1 MKPMIEKNENQPS
14 AIKGGRKM
22 KRTSIYAIIVI
33 AACLICWHILPGS
46 TVQAKEVLRYT
57 GSNQVY
63 HAYDKEM
70 ISEFIK
76 ETGIEVDVTTA
87 SSGAAVYR
95 LMNGYSDIA
104 STARELYRRHED
116 YGFSQIA
123 FCKDPLAIITKAGCG
138 VESLT
143 EDQLQDI
150 FSGEISNWKEVG
162 GSDLPIL
169 VIVPSTETAANKN
182 FRRQVMKHTEI
193 DYDFMTYD
201 STMAIEAIKYFPCGA
216 ISFIA
221 QGAVEHEKGI
231 VTLKVNGLYPH
242 DPAYPYFQIFYYVT
256 KGKPSG
262 AVKSFIDFSL
272 SDKGLNIMKKNG
284 MVPLSQ

>member
-1 MKPMIEKNENQPS
+1 
-14 AIKGGRKM
+14 M
-22 KRTSIYAIIVI
+22 KRLFIYALSIVTAFVI
-33 AACLICWHILPGS
+33 FVYMLPGS
-46 TVQAKEVLRYT
+46 TVYAKEVLRYT

-63 HAYDKEM
+63 HAYDKEI
-70 ISEFIK
+70 ISEFTK
-76 ETGIEVDVTTA
+76 ETGIEVDVNTA

-116 YGFSQIA
+116 YGFSQFA
-123 FCKDPLAIITKAGCG
+123 FCKDPLAVITKAGCG

-169 VIVPSTETAANKN
+169 VIVPGTETAANKN

-201 STMAIEAIKYFPCGA
+201 STMAIEAVKYFPCGA

-231 VTLKVNGLYPH
+231 ITLKVHGLSPH

-262 AVKSFIDFSL
+262 AVKAFVDFAL
-272 SDKGLNIMKKNG
+272 SEKGQAIMKKNG
-284 MVPLSQ
+284 MVPVSE

>member
-1 MKPMIEKNENQPS
+1 
-14 AIKGGRKM
+14 M
-22 KRTSIYAIIVI
+22 KRTPIIALILIV
-33 AACLICWHILPGS
+33 ACFACAYMISGS
-46 TVQAKEVLRYT
+46 QVHAKEILRYT

-63 HAYDKEM
+63 HAYDKEV
-70 ISEFIK
+70 IAEFTK
-76 ETGIEVDVTTA
+76 ATGIEIDVNTA

-95 LMNGYSDIA
+95 LMNGYADIA

-123 FCKDPLAIITKAGCG
+123 FCKDPLAVITKSGCG
-138 VESLT
+138 VDSLT
-143 EDQLQDI
+143 ESQLQDI

-162 GSDLPIL
+162 GADLPIL
-169 VIVPSTETAANKN
+169 VIVPGTETAANKN

-221 QGAVEHEKGI
+221 QGAVEHEAGI
-231 VTLKVNGLYPH
+231 VTIKINGLSPH
-242 DPAYPYFQIFYYVT
+242 DPAYGYSQIFYYVT
-256 KGKPSG
+256 KGKPEG
-262 AVKSFIDFSL
+262 DIKAFIDFSL
-272 SDKGLNIMKKNG
+272 SEKGKRILRKNG
-284 MVPLSQ
+284 MIPLSK

>member
-1 MKPMIEKNENQPS
+1 MIEKNGNQPK
-14 AIKGGRKM
+14 AIKGGKKM
-22 KRTSIYAIIVI
+22 KRTSICVVAII
-33 AACLICWHILPGS
+33 AACLMGWHILPGS
-46 TVQAKEVLRYT
+46 VAQAKEVLRYT

-70 ISEFIK
+70 IGEFIK
-76 ETGIEVDVTTA
+76 GTGIEVDVTTA

-104 STARELYRRHED
+104 STARELSRQHED
-116 YGFSQIA
+116 YGFTQIA
-123 FCKDPLAIITKAGCG
+123 FCKDPLAVITRAGCG
-138 VESLT
+138 VETLT
-143 EDQLQDI
+143 EEQLQSI
-150 FSGEISNWKEVG
+150 FSGEISNWKALG
-162 GSDLPIL
+162 GSDIPIL
-169 VIVPSTETAANKN
+169 VIVPGTETAANKN

-221 QGAVEHEKGI
+221 QGDVEHEEGI
-231 VTLKVNGLYPH
+231 VTLRVNGLYPH

-272 SDKGLNIMKKNG
+272 SDKGRGIMKKNG
-284 MVPLSQ
+284 MIPLSN

>member
-1 MKPMIEKNENQPS
+1 
-14 AIKGGRKM
+14 M
-22 KRTSIYAIIVI
+22 KRTFIFALTLI
-33 AACLICWHILPGS
+33 AACFFCGHMIAGS
-46 TVQAKEVLRYT
+46 LVHAKEILRYT

-63 HAYDKEM
+63 HAYDKEV
-70 ISEFIK
+70 IAEFTK
-76 ETGIEVDVTTA
+76 ATGIEIDVNTA

-95 LMNGYSDIA
+95 LMNGYTDIA

-123 FCKDPLAIITKAGCG
+123 FCKDPLAVITKSDCG
-138 VESLT
+138 VENLT
-143 EDQLQDI
+143 ESQLQDI

-162 GSDLPIL
+162 GADVPVL
-169 VIVPSTETAANKN
+169 VIVPGTETAANKN

-201 STMAIEAIKYFPCGA
+201 STMAIEAVKYFPCGA

-221 QGAVEHEKGI
+221 QGDVEHEAGI
-231 VTLKVNGLYPH
+231 VTVKINGMSPH

-256 KGKPSG
+256 KGKPDG
-262 AVKSFIDFSL
+262 AVKAFIDFSL
-272 SDKGLNIMKKNG
+272 SEKGKSILRKNG
-284 MVPLSQ
+284 MIPFSK

>member
-1 MKPMIEKNENQPS
+1 
-14 AIKGGRKM
+14 M
-22 KRTSIYAIIVI
+22 KRTLMYAVTLM
-33 AACLICWHILPGS
+33 AACFICWQMIPGS
-46 TVQAKEVLRYT
+46 TVNAKEILRYT

-70 ISEFIK
+70 IAEFIK
-76 ETGIEVDVTTA
+76 ETGIEVDINTA

-116 YGFSQIA
+116 YGFSQVA
-123 FCKDPLAIITKAGCG
+123 FCKDPLAVITKTGCG

-150 FSGEISNWKEVG
+150 FSGEISNWKDLG
-162 GSDLPIL
+162 GADLPIL
-169 VIVPSTETAANKN
+169 VIVPGTETAANKN

-201 STMAIEAIKYFPCGA
+201 STMAIEAVKYFPCGA

-221 QGAVEHEKGI
+221 QGAVEHEAGI
-231 VTLKVNGLYPH
+231 VTLKVNGLSPH
-242 DPAYPYFQIFYYVT
+242 DTAYPYFQIFYYVT
-256 KGKPSG
+256 KGTPSG
-262 AVKSFIDFSL
+262 SVKSFIDFSL
-272 SDKGLNIMKKNG
+272 SEKGKAIMRRNG
-284 MVPLSQ
+284 MIPLTQ

>member
-1 MKPMIEKNENQPS
+1 
-14 AIKGGRKM
+14 M
-22 KRTSIYAIIVI
+22 KRTVLIALAIS
-33 AACLICWHILPGS
+33 AACVLCWHMIPGS
-46 TVQAKEVLRYT
+46 QAYGKEVLRYT

-70 ISEFIK
+70 IMEFTK
-76 ETGIEVDVTTA
+76 ETGIEVDVNTA

-95 LMNGYSDIA
+95 LMNGYADVA

-116 YGFSQIA
+116 YGFSQFA
-123 FCKDPLAIITKAGCG
+123 FCKDPLAVITKAGCG
-138 VESLT
+138 VENLT
-143 EDQLQDI
+143 VDELQDI

-162 GSDLPIL
+162 GDDVPIL
-169 VIVPSTETAANKN
+169 VIVPGTETAANKN

-201 STMAIEAIKYFPCGA
+201 STMAIEAVKYFPCGA

-256 KGKPSG
+256 KGKPEG
-262 AVKSFIDFSL
+262 AVKAFIDFSL
-272 SDKGLNIMKKNG
+272 SDKGKELMRKNG
-284 MVPLSQ
+284 MIPLTK